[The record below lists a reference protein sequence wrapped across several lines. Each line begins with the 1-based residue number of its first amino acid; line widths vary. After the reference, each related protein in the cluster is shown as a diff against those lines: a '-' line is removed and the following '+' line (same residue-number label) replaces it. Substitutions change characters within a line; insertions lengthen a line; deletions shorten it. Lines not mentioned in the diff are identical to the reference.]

1 MRSEQIAYILEKLKS
16 GGQSAPLLVSEE
28 TVCEVIINI
37 FNLEESSLEDIKDKS
52 LPDFLWYDCADKASK
67 HHGVKMVRDFV
78 EKLYQT
84 PAGDIFIALFQ
95 NIDALTDAS
104 YNALLKVF
112 EEVPQKLLILVTS
125 QTPEKIIP
133 TLQSRIL
140 TLDTEGIHRGQNP
153 FQEAINNFVLGRPE

>member
-1 MRSEQIAYILEKLKS
+1 MNREKITHIIEALRS

-28 TVCEVIINI
+28 TIHEVIKNI
-37 FNLEESSLEDIKDKS
+37 FGIEEISLQDLKS
-52 LPDFLWYDCADKASK
+52 KGLTDFLWYDCADKKSENHK
-67 HHGVKMVRDFV
+67 VKFVREFV

-84 PAGDIFIALFQ
+84 PAGDIFIALFL

-104 YNALLKVF
+104 HNALLKVF

-125 QTPEKIIP
+125 QVPEKIIP

-153 FQEAINNFVLGRPE
+153 LQGTIDDFVLGHPE